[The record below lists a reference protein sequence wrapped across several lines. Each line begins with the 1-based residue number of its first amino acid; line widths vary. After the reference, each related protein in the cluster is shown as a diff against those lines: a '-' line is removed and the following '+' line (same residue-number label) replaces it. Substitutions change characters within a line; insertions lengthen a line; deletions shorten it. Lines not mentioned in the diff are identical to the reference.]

1 MLTIGDK
8 APSFSGLSQGEIAV
22 NSDDYLG
29 KKVILFFYPK
39 DNTPG
44 CTAEACDLRDNISL
58 LKKNGFAVVG
68 VSADT
73 VEKHNK
79 FVKKFDL
86 PFPLIADVDKQV
98 INSYGIWGPKKFM
111 GKEYDGIH
119 RKTFVIDENGLIE
132 HIIEKVKTKAHAEQ
146 ILAMYK

>member
-58 LKKNGFAVVG
+58 LKKNGFSVVG